1 MNNEIIALEKVPM
14 KVEVENSKL
23 PDTSADT
30 LNHVLN
36 IMDKLVAWLVSSGI
50 GHNDFS
56 NALRKTFYNQAIKEL
71 EKIRQKKTDSLIS
84 LLSGL
89 DRRDVRA
96 LRDKN
101 REHKLIKNAG
111 IETTIS
117 VPARV
122 IGLWIHL
129 KLPDSIPFTNE
140 EQSFEKLVKEISS
153 EKHPRSILLELIR
166 LGLVSEE
173 GNFVRFNS
181 NSFTPSKKENEI
193 KTIFSSNIH
202 DHLAVGLKN
211 LESEKDFFLEQ
222 AVFAEDLT
230 EESIKILKEYSKEL
244 WNEMSVKILNKAI
257 ECSQRDHDKSDANK
271 RFKLG
276 VYQYD
281 NVYIDK

>member
-1 MNNEIIALEKVPM
+1 MNNEFLAQKKVSM
-14 KVEVENSKL
+14 KIEIENSKL

-36 IMDKLVAWLVSSGI
+36 IMDKLVTWLVSSGV

-56 NALRKTFYNQAIKEL
+56 NALRKIFYNQAIREL
-71 EKIRQKKTDSLIS
+71 EKIHQKKTDSLIS

-101 REHKLIKNAG
+101 GEHKIIKHAG

-129 KLPDSIPFTNE
+129 NLPERLPFSHE

-166 LGLVSEE
+166 LGLVTEE
-173 GNFVRFNS
+173 DNFVRFNS

-202 DHLAVGLKN
+202 DHLSVGLKN
-211 LESEKDFFLEQ
+211 LDSERDFFLEQ
-222 AVFAEDLT
+222 AVFAEELS

-244 WNEMSVKILNKAI
+244 WSEMSVKILNKAI
-257 ECSQRDHDKSDANK
+257 ECSKNDHSKSDANK

-281 NVYIDK
+281 NVYLDK